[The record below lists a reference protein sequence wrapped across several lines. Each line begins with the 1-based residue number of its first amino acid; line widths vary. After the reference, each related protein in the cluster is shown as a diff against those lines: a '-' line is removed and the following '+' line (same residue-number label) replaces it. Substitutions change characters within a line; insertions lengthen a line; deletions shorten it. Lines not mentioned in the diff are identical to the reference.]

1 MLTLLL
7 IDGDTDAE
15 GEVLADPLFEELAD
29 GETLAELLRETLFDG
44 LTDALELTLLLAE
57 ALIDTL
63 TDGEVLAEDDA
74 DWTALQNSAAST
86 YSVTPSGNKIG
97 TNRMTPEGL
106 EYPVV
111 MPSAAPCK
119 RLRSA
124 SEAHFEPPP
133 TAVGVHAMRDLLS
146 RDGGA
151 NDHASR

>member
-29 GETLAELLRETLFDG
+29 GETLAELLREALFDG

-63 TDGEVLAEDDA
+63 TDGETLAEDDA
-74 DWTALQNSAAST
+74 DCTALQNSAAST
-86 YSVTPSGNKIG
+86 YSTTPSAKVIG
-97 TNRMTPEGL
+97 TRRIVPEGF

-111 MPSAAPCK
+111 VVSDAPWS

-124 SEAHFEPPP
+124 SDACREAPP
-133 TAVGVHAMRDLLS
+133 TAVGIQVMWHS
-146 RDGGA
+146 F
-151 NDHASR
+151 SV